1 MPPGASGTPATQ
13 PQAAS
18 DTGFT
23 PEQIGAVD
31 TLLRE
36 GLLGLVFQPIVD
48 LHTGAL
54 FAYETLARPKSPHFS
69 GPLELFGAAVQ
80 AGRVG
85 ELGRLHREQV
95 LAVAP
100 RMPLFL
106 NVSPGEFDYPW
117 LVRPDDPIFLHRAQ
131 VYIEVTESA
140 PLSHFEQCRHVLN
153 ELRKNGILLAV
164 DDLGAGY
171 SNLKY
176 ISDLAP
182 DVVKLDRELVAGVR
196 NGTRG
201 FRLLD
206 SIVDLCKAMGAK
218 VVVEGIETPEE
229 LAVAKHAGADYA
241 QGYLFGM
248 PTLNAEPLAW
258 APPPSS

>member
-1 MPPGASGTPATQ
+1 MTQ
-13 PQAAS
+13 PSAPQAS
-18 DTGFT
+18 RTSEVGFT
-23 PEQIGAVD
+23 PEQLAGVDAV
-31 TLLRE
+31 LEE
-36 GLLGLVFQPIVD
+36 GQLGLVFQPIVD
-48 LHTGAL
+48 LRTGSL
-54 FAYETLARPKSPHFS
+54 YAYETLARSKSPLFS
-69 GPLELFGAAVQ
+69 GPLELFGAAIE

-100 RMPLFL
+100 RMPLFV
-106 NVSPGEFDYPW
+106 NVSPGEFDHPW
-117 LVRPDDPIFLHRAQ
+117 LVRPDDPMYRHRAP

-140 PLSHFEQCRHVLN
+140 PLGRFEQCRNVLN
-153 ELRKNGILLAV
+153 ELRKNGMMLAV

-176 ISDLAP
+176 ISDLVP

-206 SIVDLCKAMGAK
+206 SIVALCKAMGAK
-218 VVVEGIETPEE
+218 VVVEGIENPQE

-258 APPPSS
+258 TPPP